1 MWKRVS
7 RALGLAAVVL
17 FPLAT
22 FGQENKPDPK
32 NLDALEYGHII
43 EKNVPIEVER
53 MLQIWAPRLGTIVQV
68 HSPEAFEVEFVRASG
83 ETQALVT
90 VQAADLRPIQ
100 ARDLLA
106 VRAASPS
113 P

>member
-1 MWKRVS
+1 MTYQE
-7 RALGLAAVVL
+7 LDCVVL
-17 FPLAT
+17 ARDLPEHGLRT
-22 FGQENKPDPK
+22 GD
-32 NLDALEYGHII
+32 
-43 EKNVPIEVER
+43 
-53 MLQIWAPRLGTIVQV
+53 LGTIVHV
-68 HSPEAFEVEFVRASG
+68 HSPEAFEVEFVRVSG
-83 ETQALVT
+83 VTQALVT